1 MRRAKYIVGFLL
13 KRRNEKRK
21 QTRIEKNDQQTK
33 IVRLMMER
41 SRRIWLGG
49 FGLIRR

>member
-1 MRRAKYIVGFLL
+1 MRRAKNIVGFLL

-33 IVRLMMER
+33 TVRRMMER
-41 SRRIWLGG
+41 MKRIGWAVLV
-49 FGLIRR
+49 LIRG